1 MRWNI
6 IVKCVGEDG
15 KHSTIT
21 LGTIE
26 RLAGNT
32 TAENLGINLQK
43 SKLIVHRLQD
53 TVVKQQLQGPRQ
65 TTRSG
70 AFAPGRTRP

>member
-15 KHSTIT
+15 EQSTIA

-26 RLAGNT
+26 RL
-32 TAENLGINLQK
+32 LGVPQRKTWESICRNR
-43 SKLIVHRLQD
+43 SRL
-53 TVVKQQLQGPRQ
+53 
-65 TTRSG
+65 
-70 AFAPGRTRP
+70 